1 MSTVR
6 VYTAVVLGIVLV
18 WVGWKITEV
27 TIMESWLNKLGLV
40 VIYIG
45 VILTHFSSLDKV
57 YVKARELLFRLQ
69 GFLAVP
75 EETLKKRGGKD
86 D

>member
-6 VYTAVVLGIVLV
+6 VCTAVVLGIVLV

-27 TIMESWLNKLGLV
+27 TIMESWLNELGLV

-45 VILTHFSSLDKV
+45 VILTHFSSLDKIYMKV
-57 YVKARELLFRLQ
+57 RELLFKLQ
-69 GFLAVP
+69 GFLAIP
-75 EETLKKRGGKD
+75 EETSKKEGKD

>member
-6 VYTAVVLGIVLV
+6 AYTAVVLGIVLV

-27 TIMESWLNKLGLV
+27 TIMESWLNELGLA

-45 VILTHFSSLDKV
+45 VILTHFSSLDKI
-57 YVKARELLFRLQ
+57 YMKARELFFKLQ
-69 GFLAVP
+69 EFLAVP
-75 EETLKKRGGKD
+75 EETSKKEGRD

>member
-27 TIMESWLNKLGLV
+27 TIMESWLNELGLV

-45 VILTHFSSLDKV
+45 VILTHFSSLDKI
-57 YVKARELLFRLQ
+57 YVKARELFFKLQ
-69 GFLAVP
+69 EFLAVP
-75 EETLKKRGGKD
+75 EETSKKEGRD

>member
-1 MSTVR
+1 VSTVR

-45 VILTHFSSLDKV
+45 VILTHFSSLDKI
-57 YVKARELLFRLQ
+57 YTKARELLFRLQ
-69 GFLAVP
+69 GFLTVP
-75 EETLKKRGGKD
+75 EETSKKEGKD

>member
-6 VYTAVVLGIVLV
+6 IWVAIILGIILV

-27 TIMESWLNKLGLV
+27 TIMESWLNELGLV

-45 VILTHFSSLDKV
+45 VILTHFSSLDKI
-57 YVKARELLFRLQ
+57 YVKLKELFFKLQ
-69 GFLAVP
+69 EILAVP
-75 EETLKKRGGKD
+75 EEHIKERRRNND
-86 D
+86 

>member
-6 VYTAVVLGIVLV
+6 VWTAVVLGIVLV

-27 TIMESWLNKLGLV
+27 TIMESWLNELGLV

-45 VILTHFSSLDKV
+45 VILTHFSSLDKI
-57 YVKARELLFRLQ
+57 YTKLRELFFRLQ
-69 GFLAVP
+69 EFFALP
-75 EETLKKRGGKD
+75 EETPKKEGKD

>member
-27 TIMESWLNKLGLV
+27 TIMESWLNELGLV

-57 YVKARELLFRLQ
+57 YTKARELFCRLQ
-69 GFLAVP
+69 AFLAVP
-75 EETLKKRGGKD
+75 EETSKKEGKD